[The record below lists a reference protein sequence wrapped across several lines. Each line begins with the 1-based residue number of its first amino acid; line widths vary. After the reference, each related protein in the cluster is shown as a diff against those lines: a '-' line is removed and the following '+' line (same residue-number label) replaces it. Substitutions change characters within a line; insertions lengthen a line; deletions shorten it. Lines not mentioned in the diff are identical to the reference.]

1 MSKFSRFRTI
11 WAAVCYKHNVCV
23 TNTQCAWYKH
33 TMWAVLLCKHIVW
46 VISIVDTVDTADIVH
61 TVDTLDNVK
70 SVNSVDNVSSVNS
83 VHNVPVLEHVPLSA
97 SFRKDPEGPLYP

>member
-1 MSKFSRFRTI
+1 MDVCPFRIIFQFLYFFAPVEPVDT
-11 WAAVCYKHNVCV
+11 VD
-23 TNTQCAWYKH
+23 
-33 TMWAVLLCKHIVW
+33 
-46 VISIVDTVDTADIVH
+46 IVDTVDTADIVH

-97 SFRKDPEGPLYP
+97 SFRKDPEGPLSP